1 MNLVEYLIE
10 EGWLKSKRIIEAFK
24 KIKRADFVPEN
35 IKHLAERNEALPIG
49 FEQTISQPLVVAFM
63 IECLE
68 PKEGER
74 ILDAGA
80 GSGWTSALL
89 AEIVGER
96 GKVMA
101 FDIVPE
107 LAEFGRK
114 NVSKYNF
121 IDKGRV
127 EFICGDASKNLE
139 GEFDKILCSA
149 SLEKEIPSEW
159 KEKLKEGGI
168 LVCPMGHSIWKFIK
182 RNSKLEGKEYPGFS
196 FVPFIQQK

>member
-1 MNLVEYLIE
+1 MDLVEYLIE

-35 IKHLAERNEALPIG
+35 IKYLAEKNEALPIG

-68 PKEGER
+68 PKAGER
-74 ILDAGA
+74 ILDVGA

-101 FDIVPE
+101 FEIVPE

-121 IDKGRV
+121 IEKGRV
-127 EFICGDASKNLE
+127 EFISGDASKNLE
-139 GEFDKILCSA
+139 GDFDKILCSA
-149 SLEKEIPSEW
+149 SLEKEVPSEW
-159 KEKLKEGGI
+159 KRRLKEGGI
-168 LVCPMGHSIWKFIK
+168 LVCPMIHSIWKFTK
-182 RNSKLEGKEYPGFS
+182 KNSKLEGKEYPGFS
-196 FVPFIQQK
+196 FVPFI